1 MKSRNLAARFL
12 LLSSLCV
19 VSETVACSNQ
29 ETPAQPSPSAATSQP
44 AAAPASAPVAAAPA
58 AAPMSS
64 GTAIA
69 SAQYSN
75 DPNLRCDLLEVKRVS
90 GGALLVRWRLINTAG
105 AQASAGLVA
114 SGGQSKPINYDFD
127 WKEIYYTDPV
137 ENKKYAFL
145 TDSDNNRILDV
156 FYGNY
161 EAGQQRLNWAKFP
174 APPPTSNKITVFIP
188 KFMPFE
194 DVSVSQ

>member
-1 MKSRNLAARFL
+1 
-12 LLSSLCV
+12 
-19 VSETVACSNQ
+19 
-29 ETPAQPSPSAATSQP
+29 
-44 AAAPASAPVAAAPA
+44 
-58 AAPMSS
+58 
-64 GTAIA
+64 
-69 SAQYSN
+69 
-75 DPNLRCDLLEVKRVS
+75 LLEVKRVS

-105 AQASAGLVA
+105 PQAPTGLVA
-114 SGGQSKPINYDFD
+114 GGQSKPINYDFSWND
-127 WKEIYYTDPV
+127 IYYTDPG

-156 FYGNY
+156 FYGTY

-194 DVSVSQ
+194 DVPVSQ